1 MHQADVARRDFWNQP
16 DASLLQPGGEGELI
30 ISRFRSILAVAG
42 WTIAMFVAY
51 RSPFSEIGRVY
62 HLIASVAAPVLL
74 TLHLAVNRAHYSW
87 WLGFVTSQVEVTLI
101 SGGLLGLVLAGHPEH
116 SLTASVLF
124 VGYFFSLAATTIR
137 LDHRAC
143 LAAGLASAAQYTVVI
158 AVAWFAA
165 AGSPTSTELL
175 SQGIRVGLLLAM
187 TGLTVIVT
195 HRMQVPHVLSANDS
209 LTGVLN
215 RRAFNER
222 WEAELSRARRYGRP
236 ISVAVLDIDYFKQF
250 NDHHGHAAGDVALR
264 TVAKVLRARVRSTD
278 FVGRLGGEEF
288 AVALPETSSKD
299 AKVAAEALRSVVGET
314 PMNIPGSRVPANV
327 TISVGIASWPDHGE
341 EITRL
346 LDRADD
352 RMYEAKLDGRNRVK
366 GPTERSSPLGR
377 PIPF

>member
-1 MHQADVARRDFWNQP
+1 MLQADVVQRDFWNVP

-30 ISRFRSILAVAG
+30 ISRYRAILAFVG
-42 WTIAMFVAY
+42 WTLAMFVAY
-51 RSPFSEIGRVY
+51 QSPSSELERTY
-62 HLIASVAAPVLL
+62 HLIASIAAPVLL
-74 TLHLAVNRAHYSW
+74 ALHLAVNRAHYSW
-87 WLGFVTSQVEVTLI
+87 WLGFLTSGLEVTLV
-101 SGGLLGLVLAGHPEH
+101 SGGLLGLVLAGYPEH
-116 SLTASVLF
+116 ALTSSVLF
-124 VGYFFSLAATTIR
+124 VIYFFSLAATTVR

-143 LAAGLASAAQYTVVI
+143 LVAGI
-158 AVAWFAA
+158 AA
-165 AGSPTSTELL
+165 A
-175 SQGIRVGLLLAM
+175 SQYVIVLAIASSQVEWSAGVSSVIDQGVRVALLLAM
-187 TGLTVIVT
+187 TGLAVIVSR
-195 HRMQVPHVLSANDS
+195 RMQVPHVLSANDP

-215 RRAFNER
+215 RRAFSER
-222 WEAELSRARRYGRP
+222 WESELSRARRYGRP

-250 NDHHGHAAGDVALR
+250 NDHHGHAAGDVALK
-264 TVAKVLRARVRSTD
+264 TVAKALRGRVRSTD

-288 AVALPETSSKD
+288 AVALPETAPQD
-299 AKVAAEALRSVVGET
+299 AKALAEALRKLVGET

-366 GPTERSSPLGR
+366 GPSERSNPLGT